1 MGYPHS
7 LTGNDERRSDGLA
20 AERVAGPRG
29 VRGVEPAAVV
39 ALVLVVTI
47 GLLVAKPWSAA
58 PPHGDP
64 VAAPPAIATSS
75 PAPSPVDTARPSA
88 AAGDPG
94 AREDGAA
101 EGSPGTADE
110 SVAPVDPDA
119 WSRISKVLRTVNHDG
134 LVFVARWPGGL
145 YWGFVQVDASTSKA
159 MRLVTAP
166 TGSPG
171 TPDGLPNGARMTGYL
186 GAPVAI
192 GITRASG
199 TPVANTL
206 AWLVRG
212 PGAEDRVPLR
222 HPVGDIDRYL
232 WLGPGF
238 GLPRGEQRNRR
249 EISRWPPTWPPGVY
263 RFELS
268 TAAGIRYV
276 YVVLEP
282 DAAP

>member
-7 LTGNDERRSDGLA
+7 LTGNDERRSDALA
-20 AERVAGPRG
+20 AERVARPRG
-29 VRGVEPAAVV
+29 VRGVEPAVIV

-58 PPHGDP
+58 PPGGDP
-64 VAAPPAIATSS
+64 VAARPATATSS
-75 PAPSPVDTARPSA
+75 PAPSPVDTARPTA
-88 AAGDPG
+88 AADGQG
-94 AREDGAA
+94 SGAA
-101 EGSPGTADE
+101 QATPE
-110 SVAPVDPDA
+110 STQEPVPPVDPEA
-119 WSRISKVLRTVNHDG
+119 WSRISKVLRSVNHDG

-145 YWGFVQVDASTSKA
+145 YWGFVQVEASTSTT
-159 MRLVTAP
+159 MRLAADP
-166 TGSPG
+166 AGSAG
-171 TPDGLPNGARMTGYL
+171 ESDGLPNGARMTGYL
-186 GAPVAI
+186 AAPVAI

-206 AWLVRG
+206 VWLVRG
-212 PGAEDRVPLR
+212 PGAEVRVPLR
-222 HPVGDIDRYL
+222 HPVGDVDRYL

-268 TAAGIRYV
+268 TVSGTRYV

-282 DAAP
+282 DAAR